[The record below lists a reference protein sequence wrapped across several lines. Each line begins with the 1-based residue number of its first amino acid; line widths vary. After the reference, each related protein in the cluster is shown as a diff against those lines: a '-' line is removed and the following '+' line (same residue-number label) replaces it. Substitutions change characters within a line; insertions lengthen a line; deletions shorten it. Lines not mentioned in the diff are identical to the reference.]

1 MTKPAVILVGPL
13 PPPIH
18 GVTISTQRLLN
29 SSLRETLDLRHLD
42 TSDHRPMETVGTLDI
57 RNVTL
62 GLASYWNLL
71 KLCLAKRPAAVYV
84 PISQT
89 ALGFIRDSVYLLV
102 PRLLFGA
109 SVVIHLRGG
118 HFGRFY
124 TGSNALMR
132 WYIDLTMRCVERV
145 IVLGRVFKPIFAVWI
160 GDDRIDVVPNGTDL
174 KIEGVAEKLRTP
186 NRGGLTVTYMSNL
199 VPTKGIEEFVR
210 MACAILRTEADVT
223 FVVAGDWLARGTP
236 EQQTVE
242 RLLDESGFRDRI
254 RFLGEV
260 RGDAKAALLVRTD
273 IYVLPTYYPFEGQPN
288 AIIEAMAAGCAVV
301 STDYAA
307 IPETVI
313 DGETGIIVPMRDVP
327 ALTEA
332 VLRLCR
338 DRDTLWD
345 MAKASYARYRRG
357 YTGEQS
363 SDGVGASILRAIA
376 PADVH

>member
-18 GVTISTQRLLN
+18 GVTISTQRLLD
-29 SSLRETLDLRHLD
+29 SSLREKLDLQHLD
-42 TSDHRPMETVGTLDI
+42 TSDHRPMETVGTLDV

-62 GLASYWNLL
+62 GLASYWGLL
-71 KLCLAKRPAAVYV
+71 KLCLSARPAAIYV

-109 SVVIHLRGG
+109 AVVIHLRGG

-124 TGSNALMR
+124 AGSNALMR

-174 KIEGVAEKLRTP
+174 KIEGVAEKLRAP
-186 NRGGLTVTYMSNL
+186 NRDGLTVTYMSNL

-210 MACAILRTEADVT
+210 MACDVLRHESDVT
-223 FVVAGDWLARGTP
+223 FLVAGDWLARGTP
-236 EQQTVE
+236 EEQKVE

-254 RFLGEV
+254 HFLGEV
-260 RGDAKAALLVRTD
+260 RGGEKAALLVRTD
-273 IYVLPTYYPFEGQPN
+273 VYVLPTYYPFEGQPN

-313 DGETGIIVPMRDVP
+313 DGETGIIVPIRDVP
-327 ALTEA
+327 ALTAA
-332 VLRLCR
+332 VRRLCR
-338 DRDTLWD
+338 DRDTLWG
-345 MAKASYARYRRG
+345 MAKASYARYRQG

-363 SDGVGASILRAIA
+363 SDRVGASILRAIS